1 MRLKRL
7 GRGIEALIPEEPE
20 DASPG
25 GIALVPVS
33 DIHPNPD
40 QPRKDFEKESMREL
54 ENSIAEK
61 GVVQPVTVR
70 RVKNGY
76 ELIVGE
82 RRWRASTAIGLE
94 YIPAYILDVESD
106 TEVLEFALIEN
117 VQRKDLNSMELA
129 HAYNALVE
137 QHGLSQEEVAKRVGK
152 SRSAITNFIRLLNL
166 PSEIQQSVWNNE
178 ISAGHA
184 RALLSL
190 EAEDLQHKLW
200 NKILSRDLS
209 VRDVERLVQQMQSK
223 PGSVDPR
230 SNHKAKSRQKS
241 PQILELEEKLQ
252 HRFGTKVQIRDKK
265 KGGTIEIQY
274 YSNDDLSRLIELF
287 EGME

>member
-1 MRLKRL
+1 MALKRL

-20 DASPG
+20 ASPG
-25 GIALVPVS
+25 GIALVPLE

-40 QPRKDFEKESMREL
+40 QPRKEFEPESMREL
-54 ENSIAEK
+54 EQSIEEK

-70 RVKNGY
+70 PDKEGY

-82 RRWRASTAIGLE
+82 RRWRASTSVGLE
-94 YIPAYILDVESD
+94 YIPAYILAVDSD
-106 TEVLEFALIEN
+106 TEVLEYALIEN
-117 VQRKDLNSMELA
+117 VQRKDLNAMELA

-137 QHGLSQEEVAKRVGK
+137 QHGLSHEDVARRVGK

-166 PSEIQQSVWNNE
+166 PSEIQQSVKNGE

-190 EAEDLQHKLW
+190 ENEKLQRKAW
-200 NKILSRDLS
+200 KKILRENLS
-209 VRDVERLVQQMQSK
+209 VRDVEQLVQTLSEDGSDSRARSK
-223 PGSVDPR
+223 P
-230 SNHKAKSRQKS
+230 KRQKS
-241 PQILELEEKLQ
+241 PQIIELEEQLQ
-252 HRFGTKVQIRDKK
+252 HQFGTKVQIRDKK

-274 YSNDDLSRLIELF
+274 YSTEDLERLLELF
-287 EGME
+287 DVLQ